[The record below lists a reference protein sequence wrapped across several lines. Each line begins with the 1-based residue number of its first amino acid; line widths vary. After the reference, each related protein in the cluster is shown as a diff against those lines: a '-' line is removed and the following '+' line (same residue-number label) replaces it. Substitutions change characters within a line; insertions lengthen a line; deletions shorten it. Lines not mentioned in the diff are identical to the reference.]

1 MEPFL
6 HRERFQVPKYYT
18 TAVREKR
25 FSDGSA
31 QKKRPSWRRG
41 YAGRN
46 TWQFQSAQSREALN
60 RGQMQAA
67 PDEYSKVPN
76 VSDYYGESR
85 LPKG

>member
-1 MEPFL
+1 M
-6 HRERFQVPKYYT
+6 REM
-18 TAVREKR
+18 R

-46 TWQFQSAQSREALN
+46 TWQFQSTQSREALD

-67 PDEYSKVPN
+67 PDEYSKVPV
-76 VSDYYGESR
+76 VSDYSRESR
-85 LPKG
+85 FKRMKKAE